1 MGNKK
6 TKGRIKLPE
15 IVAIFLVI
23 LLVAYVVILLVFSG
37 NNAAYLKSAFKYFL
51 SVFSFGGAYHEF
63 AVLGLPFVGAFLV
76 FWASVVV
83 ALICLIY
90 FIKNKRGR
98 AVIGVIDLLLG
109 AAILDFSIC
118 FYQGNSA
125 KISGRVLSGPTTVA
139 VCAVI
144 LVVFLAFLFGVV
156 GLLAAFKDEA
166 VRVVG
171 EAAAEAAKEL
181 EEEEPVRKPEPQ
193 PEPEPEPEP
202 EAEPEPEPE
211 PEPVEEEPV
220 EEPVEEEP
228 VEEAETEEGGAARK
242 IERVPFADKVRKA
255 DRDLKNKYDELRQYL
270 ALYGLKSR
278 ISVDGDSYRLHKV
291 LYVQITIAGKKMKV
305 YYKLNPNDYL
315 TSPIPVRD
323 ASKVKKYADIPAQL
337 DVRSDL
343 SVKRAKELIDTVM
356 ENAGIEKEEE

>member
-6 TKGRIKLPE
+6 TKGNLKLPE
-15 IVAIFLVI
+15 IVAIFLVV

-37 NNAAYLKSAFKYFL
+37 SNAAYLKSAFKYFL
-51 SVFSFGGAYHEF
+51 SVFSFGGAYHEY

-76 FWASVVV
+76 FWASVVI
-83 ALICLIY
+83 AFICLIY
-90 FIKNKRGR
+90 FMKNKRGR
-98 AVIGVIDLLLG
+98 ACVGVIDLLLG

-125 KISGRVLSGPTTVA
+125 KLSGRVLGGTTTVM
-139 VCAVI
+139 VCIII
-144 LVVFLAFLFGVV
+144 LVVFLAFLAGIV
-156 GLLAAFKDEA
+156 GLVSAFKDEA

-181 EEEEPVRKPEPQ
+181 EEEEPVRKPAPQ

-202 EAEPEPEPE
+202 EKEPEPEPE
-211 PEPVEEEPV
+211 PEKEPEPEPEPEEEPAPEV
-220 EEPVEEEP
+220 EGEAVE
-228 VEEAETEEGGAARK
+228 ARK

-356 ENAGIEKEEE
+356 ENAGIEKPEDAE

>member
-37 NNAAYLKSAFKYFL
+37 SNAAYLKSAFKYFL

-83 ALICLIY
+83 AIICLIY

-98 AVIGVIDLLLG
+98 AVVGVIDLLLG

-202 EAEPEPEPE
+202 
-211 PEPVEEEPV
+211 VEEEPV

-228 VEEAETEEGGAARK
+228 AEEEAEPEEGGAARK